1 MNRGEERTE
10 EESEERRER
19 GEERG
24 ERSGEEER
32 GEERRREG
40 GRREDDGE
48 LYLLLNSPCRGQK
61 LLFNNQEKFHR
72 SMPPSRVL
80 KAAGDCCPSTGTNRG
95 LGLSGSTTNQTPIT
109 TIAGAASRGA
119 QRRHV
124 LIKLHV

>member
-40 GRREDDGE
+40 GRREDDGK
-48 LYLLLNSPCRGQK
+48 LYLLLNPPCRGRK
-61 LLFNNQEKFHR
+61 LLCNNREKCI
-72 SMPPSRVL
+72 
-80 KAAGDCCPSTGTNRG
+80 AATCCPGREGNLTNLVR
-95 LGLSGSTTNQTPIT
+95 
-109 TIAGAASRGA
+109 A
-119 QRRHV
+119 QFE
-124 LIKLHV
+124 L

>member
-1 MNRGEERTE
+1 MNRGDEITE

-48 LYLLLNSPCRGQK
+48 LYLLLNSTCRGQQ
-61 LLFNNQEKFHR
+61 LLWNNRE
-72 SMPPSRVL
+72 SAPLLPV
-80 KAAGDCCPSTGTNRG
+80 
-95 LGLSGSTTNQTPIT
+95 
-109 TIAGAASRGA
+109 A
-119 QRRHV
+119 QGGRAICTE
-124 LIKLHV
+124 LCG

>member
-48 LYLLLNSPCRGQK
+48 LYLLLNSPWLELDC
-61 LLFNNQEKFHR
+61 
-72 SMPPSRVL
+72 VL
-80 KAAGDCCPSTGTNRG
+80 TDPVRTRLSSNRPR
-95 LGLSGSTTNQTPIT
+95 LRPK
-109 TIAGAASRGA
+109 RP
-119 QRRHV
+119 R
-124 LIKLHV
+124 

>member
-40 GRREDDGE
+40 GRREDDGK
-48 LYLLLNSPCRGQK
+48 LYLLPNSPCRGQK
-61 LLFNNQEKFHR
+61 LLCNNREKCI
-72 SMPPSRVL
+72 
-80 KAAGDCCPSTGTNRG
+80 AATCCPEGESN
-95 LGLSGSTTNQTPIT
+95 
-109 TIAGAASRGA
+109 
-119 QRRHV
+119 
-124 LIKLHV
+124 LHRAWRLELKIEF

>member
-40 GRREDDGE
+40 GGGRTTE
-48 LYLLLNSPCRGQK
+48 NSIYCR
-61 LLFNNQEKFHR
+61 
-72 SMPPSRVL
+72 
-80 KAAGDCCPSTGTNRG
+80 T
-95 LGLSGSTTNQTPIT
+95 
-109 TIAGAASRGA
+109 
-119 QRRHV
+119 RHV
-124 LIKLHV
+124 VDKSSCATIGKSASLLHVAQGGRAICTELGG

>member
-48 LYLLLNSPCRGQK
+48 LYLLLNSPCRGQQ
-61 LLFNNQEKFHR
+61 LLWNNRDKCTARTSAPQR
-72 SMPPSRVL
+72 AAPSHSCYGALARPL
-80 KAAGDCCPSTGTNRG
+80 GSAIIRG
-95 LGLSGSTTNQTPIT
+95 
-109 TIAGAASRGA
+109 SRTA
-119 QRRHV
+119 LQR
-124 LIKLHV
+124 

>member
-32 GEERRREG
+32 GDERRREG

-48 LYLLLNSPCRGQK
+48 LYLLLNSTCRGQQLLWNNLETCTAATCGPGREGNLHRTWRLK
-61 LLFNNQEKFHR
+61 LKIDF
-72 SMPPSRVL
+72 
-80 KAAGDCCPSTGTNRG
+80 
-95 LGLSGSTTNQTPIT
+95 
-109 TIAGAASRGA
+109 
-119 QRRHV
+119 
-124 LIKLHV
+124 

>member
-40 GRREDDGE
+40 GGGRTTE
-48 LYLLLNSPCRGQK
+48 NSIYYR
-61 LLFNNQEKFHR
+61 
-72 SMPPSRVL
+72 
-80 KAAGDCCPSTGTNRG
+80 T
-95 LGLSGSTTNQTPIT
+95 
-109 TIAGAASRGA
+109 
-119 QRRHV
+119 RHV
-124 LIKLHV
+124 VDKNSCATIGKSASLLPVAQGGRAICTELGG

>member
-48 LYLLLNSPCRGQK
+48 LYLLLNSPCRGQQ
-61 LLFNNQEKFHR
+61 LLWNNREKCT
-72 SMPPSRVL
+72 
-80 KAAGDCCPSTGTNRG
+80 AATCCPGREGNLHRTWR
-95 LGLSGSTTNQTPIT
+95 LELKSGKQKRLQDVVKDLEQEPVPEDFQT
-109 TIAGAASRGA
+109 
-119 QRRHV
+119 
-124 LIKLHV
+124 